1 MDEDQVN
8 KLGEKMKA
16 VYADVVDDAGTEVA
30 GGAKRTSRQVQR
42 ARNSARRTGS
52 GTLEAQ
58 VTSFVRKRPVVALLA
73 AVGVGY
79 VLSRLVSNN

>member
-16 VYADVVDDAGTEVA
+16 VYADVVDDAGTAVA
-30 GGAKRTSRQVQR
+30 GGAKKTSRQVQR
-42 ARNSARRTGS
+42 ARNSAGRAGS

-58 VTSFVRKRPVVALLA
+58 VTSFVRERPVVALLA
-73 AVGVGY
+73 AAGVGY
-79 VLSRLVSNN
+79 VLSRLVSND